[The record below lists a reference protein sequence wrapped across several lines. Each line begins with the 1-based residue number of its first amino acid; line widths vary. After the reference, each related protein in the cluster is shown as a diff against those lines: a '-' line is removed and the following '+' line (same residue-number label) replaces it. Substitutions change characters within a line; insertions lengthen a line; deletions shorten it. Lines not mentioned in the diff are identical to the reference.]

1 MNAEI
6 VLLLDK
12 MTFSEKMEVV
22 ETVWDDIL
30 RHPEETEWPAWHE
43 AYLKEVQE
51 EIENG
56 TAEFIDFETAK
67 KMLMEETL

>member
-1 MNAEI
+1 
-6 VLLLDK
+6 

-30 RHPEETEWPAWHE
+30 RHPEETEWPAWHGE
-43 AYLKEVQE
+43 YLKEVQE